1 MLKRFNPQ
9 QGHFV
14 PKRPQDKGNDMIDVI
29 VLIGRVVFVLL
40 FFASAM
46 GHLTQAEGM
55 AGYAGSKGVPAAK
68 AMVLGSGVLL
78 AVGAL
83 SVLLGVWGDLGALLL
98 VIFLVPTAL
107 LMHPFWKESD
117 PTAKMNEMTHFNK
130 DIALA
135 GGALAF
141 LALFS
146 LDDLGL
152 TLTGPLLGLS

>member
-1 MLKRFNPQ
+1 VSNRLE
-9 QGHFV
+9 
-14 PKRPQDKGNDMIDVI
+14 DKEIDVIDVI
-29 VLIGRVVFVLL
+29 VLIGPVVFVLL
-40 FFASAM
+40 FFPSAM

-68 AMVLGSGVLL
+68 AMLLGSGVLL

-83 SVLLGVWGDLGALLL
+83 SVILGVWGDLGALLL
-98 VIFLVPTAL
+98 MILLVPTAL

-117 PTAKMNEMTHFNK
+117 PAVKMNETTHFNK

-152 TLTGPLLGLS
+152 ALTGPLLGLS